1 MFGPLDKFF
10 DFNGD
15 GKLGAFER
23 GAELDFLDQMSR
35 ESPAHDT
42 AAGSDGSRIEDSER
56 SFRRA
61 QGRQDPF

>member
-23 GAELDFLDQMSR
+23 GAELDFLDRMSLEEQNGQNSDSYHNTKWPWDDR
-35 ESPAHDT
+35 ET
-42 AAGSDGSRIEDSER
+42 EED
-56 SFRRA
+56 
-61 QGRQDPF
+61 